1 MGQDSAM
8 RKLLIL
14 VLASIILA
22 ACGSPSGGAEAEEE
36 GAPTSYPRGFSLSSE
51 AFEEGGA
58 IPQANSCDGVSDSPP
73 LAWEEPP
80 DGTLSFALIVRDP
93 DAPSGD
99 FVHWIL
105 YNIPP
110 GVGDLPATLPGLGG
124 IAHTGEHG
132 VNSAGT
138 QSYLGPCPPSGTHRY
153 FFTLYA
159 LDTELTIDSA
169 PDAAELAAA
178 MDGHVL
184 GQAIL
189 MGTYERK

>member
-1 MGQDSAM
+1 M
-8 RKLLIL
+8 KTL
-14 VLASIILA
+14 LASLLMIILLA
-22 ACGSPSGGAEAEEE
+22 ACSSPSGDSDDGSE
-36 GAPTSYPRGFSLSSE
+36 GLPTSYPRGFSLTSE

-58 IPQANSCDGVSDSPP
+58 IPEANSCDGVSDSPP

-80 DGTLSFALIVRDP
+80 DGVLSFALIMRDP
-93 DAPSGD
+93 DAPGGD

-110 GVGDLPATLPGLGG
+110 GVSDLPATLPGLGG

-132 VNSAGT
+132 VNSTGT
-138 QSYLGPCPPSGTHRY
+138 QSYIGPCPPSGTHRY

-159 LDTELTIDSA
+159 LDTELAFDAA
-169 PDAAELAAA
+169 PDAAELTSA
-178 MDGHVL
+178 MEGHVL

-189 MGTYERK
+189 MGTYERR

>member
-1 MGQDSAM
+1 MIKS
-8 RKLLIL
+8 LLLLLASVIL
-14 VLASIILA
+14 V
-22 ACGSPSGGAEAEEE
+22 ACGSPSGGAEGDEE
-36 GAPTSYPRGFSLSSE
+36 GAPTSYPSGFSLSSE
-51 AFEEGGA
+51 AFEEGAA
-58 IPQANSCDGVSDSPP
+58 IPEANSCDGVSDSPP

-80 DGTLSFALIVRDP
+80 GGTLSFALIVRDP

-110 GVGDLPATLPGLGG
+110 GVTDLPATLPGLGG

-159 LDTELTIDSA
+159 LDTDLTLDSA

-178 MDGHVL
+178 MDGHIL